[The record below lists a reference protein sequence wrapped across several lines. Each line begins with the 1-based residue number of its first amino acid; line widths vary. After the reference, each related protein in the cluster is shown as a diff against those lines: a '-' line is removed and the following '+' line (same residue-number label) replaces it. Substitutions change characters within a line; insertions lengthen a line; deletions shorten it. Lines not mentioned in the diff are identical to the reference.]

1 MKIAF
6 LFVFALEAACVVQG
20 QMNPF
25 GSGLQRMLVGV
36 FGARGGGRY
45 GNPNSAYVQQG
56 AIPYGN
62 HHPSSG
68 YAGYRT
74 PMNGNVR
81 PRPMFNNGMLPFS
94 AAGHRGS
101 LFRPLQS
108 RRWRRQAPYP
118 EDLVSRGFY
127 FVRRQDNDRCVMRAS
142 CEAAASPG
150 EYGSEGE
157 FAVQFILSLRHDGG
171 APWQPYL
178 LSARV
183 GQTHGSLQLC
193 RRIFRGCLL
202 TKEQLNRTTRDR
214 LLKGPPLP
222 EQPRVLAVCED
233 PDILARI
240 YLPDQ

>member
-6 LFVFALEAACVVQG
+6 LFVLALEAACLVQG
-20 QMNPF
+20 QMNPL
-25 GSGLQRMLVGV
+25 GSGLQRMLVGL

-45 GNPNSAYVQQG
+45 GNPNAAYVQQG
-56 AIPYGN
+56 AIPHGN
-62 HHPSSG
+62 PSMG
-68 YAGYRT
+68 HAGYRT

-81 PRPMFNNGMLPFS
+81 PRPMFNNGMLPFLG
-94 AAGHRGS
+94 AGS

-108 RRWRRQAPYP
+108 RRWRRQASYP

-150 EYGSEGE
+150 EFGSEGE
-157 FAVQFILSLRHDGG
+157 FAVQFILSLRHDGD
-171 APWQPYL
+171 ASWQPYL

-183 GQTHGSLQLC
+183 GKAHGSLQLC

-202 TKEQLNRTTRDR
+202 PKEQLRRTSRDR
-214 LLKGPPLP
+214 LIKALRCLSSQG
-222 EQPRVLAVCED
+222 C
-233 PDILARI
+233 
-240 YLPDQ
+240 